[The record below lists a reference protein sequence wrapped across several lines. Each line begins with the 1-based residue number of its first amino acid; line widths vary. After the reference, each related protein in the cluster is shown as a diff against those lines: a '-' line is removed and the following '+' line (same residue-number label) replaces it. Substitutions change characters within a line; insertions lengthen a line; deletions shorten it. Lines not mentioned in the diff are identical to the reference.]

1 MPKGPDLTGERFG
14 RLVIIAYKGQNAQK
28 NSVWICTCD
37 CGGRTETT
45 TRCLRSGDSK
55 SCGCIRKENVVR
67 RFTKHGMSRS
77 PEYTAY
83 RHMIDR
89 CQNANNKYFSYYG
102 GRGISVCEKW
112 KQGFEYF
119 FQDMGRRPEGAS
131 LERCDVNGD
140 YTPKNCRWALTWHE
154 QMQNK
159 RNNALLTHGD
169 ETLCITEWARR
180 YGVPKSTALARAQRG
195 LPFEQVFARRAP

>member
-1 MPKGPDLTGERFG
+1 MPRGPDLTGERFG
-14 RLVIIAYKGQNAQK
+14 RLVVVAYKGQNARK
-28 NSVWICTCD
+28 NSMWICNCD
-37 CGGRTETT
+37 CGGGTETT
-45 TRCLRSGDSK
+45 TKCLRSGDSK
-55 SCGCIRKENVVR
+55 SCGCIRKENGVR

-89 CQNANNKYFSYYG
+89 CQNANHKYFSYYG

-140 YTPKNCRWALTWHE
+140 YTPENCRWALTWYE

-159 RNNALLTHGD
+159 RNNALLTYHS

-180 YGVPKSTALARAQRG
+180 QGVPKSTALARAKRG
-195 LPFEQVFARRAP
+195 LSFEQVFAGGVS